1 MSQHFLRH
9 RQHYKADMTARYGVT
24 ERVYDEANLSIAP
37 LAIPFSLR
45 RGELLQRAGQT
56 AREVFWLTS
65 GVARVGYVSETGNE
79 ITMRFAT
86 EGQGA
91 NAYEDYLEYKENQP
105 VGSFIV
111 AETAVN
117 GFRFDWQAVCR
128 IRRENGALLAYHTG
142 LLEHAL
148 GSQARRFVT
157 HSAFD
162 AEERLS
168 IFRQDYPGLER
179 RISQK
184 VLASYLQITPAY
196 LSQLIRRESERDAA
210 ASTYTAA

>member
-1 MSQHFLRH
+1 MSQQFLRQ
-9 RQHYKADMTARYGVT
+9 RQHYKVDIMARYGVS
-24 ERVYDEANLSIAP
+24 ELIYDQASMCIAP
-37 LAIPFSLR
+37 MATPFSLR
-45 RGELLQRAGQT
+45 RGELLQRPGQ
-56 AREVFWLTS
+56 AVREVFWLTS
-65 GVARVGYVSETGNE
+65 GVARVGYVSESGNE

-91 NAYEDYLEYKENQP
+91 NAYEDYLEFKEHQP

-111 AETAVN
+111 AETALS
-117 GFRFDWQAVCR
+117 GFRFDWQSVCR
-128 IRRENGALLAYHTG
+128 VRRDNHALLAYHTG

-157 HSAFD
+157 HSASD

-168 IFRQDYPGLER
+168 IFRQDYPGLDR

-196 LSQLIRRESERDAA
+196 LSQLIRREHERDAA
-210 ASTYTAA
+210 ASTYIAA

>member
-1 MSQHFLRH
+1 MSQHFLR
-9 RQHYKADMTARYGVT
+9 QTRYGVT
-24 ERVYDEANLSIAP
+24 ERVYDEASMSLAP
-37 LAIPFSLR
+37 MAMPFSLR
-45 RGELLQRAGQT
+45 RGELLQRPGQSS
-56 AREVFWLTS
+56 REVFWLTG

-91 NAYEDYLEYKENQP
+91 NAYEDYLEYKEHQP

-111 AETAVN
+111 AETALN

-128 IRRENGALLAYHTG
+128 MRRENGALLAYHTG

-162 AEERLS
+162 AEQRLS

-196 LSQLIRRESERDAA
+196 LSQLIRRESERGAA
-210 ASTYTAA
+210 GSTYTVA

>member
-1 MSQHFLRH
+1 MSQHFLRQ
-9 RQHYKADMTARYGVT
+9 RQHYKADMMTRYGISEKT
-24 ERVYDEANLSIAP
+24 YDEASVTLAP
-37 LAIPFSLR
+37 LAMPFSIR
-45 RGELLQRAGQT
+45 RGELLQRPGQG
-56 AREVFWLTS
+56 AREVFWLTA
-65 GVARVGYVSETGNE
+65 GVARVGYVSEMGNE

-91 NAYEDYLEYKENQP
+91 NAYEDYLEFKEHQL
-105 VGSFIV
+105 VESFIV
-111 AETAVN
+111 AETALN

-128 IRRENGALLAYHTG
+128 VRRDNHALLAYHTG

-157 HSAFD
+157 HSASD

-196 LSQLIRRESERDAA
+196 LSQLIRRESERAA
-210 ASTYTAA
+210 AA